1 MKRFSA
7 PVGFRFPCADPI
19 CRLSFGVTPVSRHP
33 EERYICFACDF
44 NFCAVCIYSYY
55 RDPSDPATR
64 ATIPAI
70 PAQILPEAG
79 GKNEDLPPSYE
90 NVGITFNWGI
100 DALPPSYEECK
111 KIMVTDMA

>member
-1 MKRFSA
+1 MCK
-7 PVGFRFPCADPI
+7 
-19 CRLSFGVTPVSRHP
+19 LSFGVTRVLPHP

-44 NFCAVCIYSYY
+44 NFCAMCIYSSY

-70 PAQILPEAG
+70 PAQILPEVG

-90 NVGITFNWGI
+90 DLRITFNWGI
-100 DALPPSYEECK
+100 DKLPPSYEECK
-111 KIMVTDMA
+111 KIKVTDMA